1 MPLVCSSPYCPDE
14 TNGNFLGLLMKPR
27 EIIFCRVRRFLL
39 PGGCRPLRMCAVMFD
54 RCQVGQD
61 EGHRVT
67 LLSYFVFRH
76 CECML
81 SCSVCEILRSAA
93 RQAPLSMEF
102 SRQEHRSVL
111 PFSTSG
117 NFPDPRIES
126 VSLESPAL
134 AGGFF
139 ITEPPGKPECDCK
152 STIGTP
158 VSTGDVPPEGS
169 GLGSV

>member
-1 MPLVCSSPYCPDE
+1 MGFP
-14 TNGNFLGLLMKPR
+14 
-27 EIIFCRVRRFLL
+27 
-39 PGGCRPLRMCAVMFD
+39 
-54 RCQVGQD
+54 
-61 EGHRVT
+61 
-67 LLSYFVFRH
+67 
-76 CECML
+76 
-81 SCSVCEILRSAA
+81 
-93 RQAPLSMEF
+93 
-102 SRQEHRSVL
+102 RQEYWSAFPFPFPGDL
-111 PFSTSG
+111 P
-117 NFPDPRIES
+117 NPQIEH